1 MDIIR
6 VTDDGGRLVEPDWL
20 GRAEA
25 VHRQLR
31 PQLPEGY
38 SRKMQAIFAS
48 GGEMCIAVREGKVAG
63 VAVFRC
69 FENTHAG
76 RKFYL
81 DDLVTDEA
89 ARSSG
94 VGHALLVFL
103 EKLARDRG
111 CSGMELDSGTQ
122 RRQAHKFYFREG
134 FVISSFAFRKEF
146 E

>member
-6 VTDDGGRLVEPDWL
+6 VTDDNGRLVEPDWL

-31 PQLPEGY
+31 PQLPTDY
-38 SRKMQAIFAS
+38 SGKMRAIFAS
-48 GGEMCIAVREGKVAG
+48 GGEMCVAVAEGRVAG

-76 RKFYL
+76 RKFYV
-81 DDLVTDEA
+81 DDMVTDEG
-89 ARSSG
+89 ARSTG
-94 VGHALLVFL
+94 VGHALLGFM
-103 EKLARDRG
+103 EKMARDRG
-111 CSGMELDSGTQ
+111 CSGIELDSGTH
-122 RRQAHKFYFREG
+122 RKRAHKFYFREG
-134 FVISSFAFRKEF
+134 FVISSFNFRKEF

>member
-6 VTDDGGRLVEPDWL
+6 VTDENGRLVEPDWL

-31 PQLPEGY
+31 PHLPEDYKG
-38 SRKMQAIFAS
+38 KMQAIFES
-48 GGEMCIAVREGKVAG
+48 GGEMCIAVAERRVVGI
-63 VAVFRC
+63 AVFRS

-76 RKFYL
+76 HKFYV

-89 ARSSG
+89 ARSTG
-94 VGHALLVFL
+94 VGHALLAYL

-111 CSGMELDSGTQ
+111 CSGLELDSGTH
-122 RRQAHKFYFREG
+122 RKRAHKFYFREG